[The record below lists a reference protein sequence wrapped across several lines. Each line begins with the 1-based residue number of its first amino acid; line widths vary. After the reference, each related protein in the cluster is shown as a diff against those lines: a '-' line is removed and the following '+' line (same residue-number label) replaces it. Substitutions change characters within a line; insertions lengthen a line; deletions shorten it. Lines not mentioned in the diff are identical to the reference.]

1 MSTLVTTPHSQTEF
15 WNRLRDLTN
24 KSVVYLHNLPTGA
37 DKEYHRLFAYDG
49 LIEHD
54 VQGEFKKLEIPKQQ
68 YQQFYN
74 HVSKEG
80 FSYAIKYGVLAEGAA
95 GAAEQPESQPQTTP
109 VAQAFTWYTPET
121 IIEVVPP
128 RIVVKSKQYVFYF
141 NPAASH
147 LLKLSDNG
155 VMFTKDSSGRW
166 FIALSKLGF
175 IVNSEGAERYRHYR
189 FEKKKLV
196 EKLMAA
202 LATTEDIIFEVDT
215 TPITIEGLT
224 AYGLKIVK
232 DEK

>member
-1 MSTLVTTPHSQTEF
+1 MSTLVNTPYSQTEF

-24 KSVVYLHNLPTGA
+24 KSVVYLDNLPTGA
-37 DKEYHRLFAYDG
+37 EKEYQRLFGFDTLAGNIVDRN
-49 LIEHD
+49 LR
-54 VQGEFKKLEIPKQQ
+54 LEIPKQQ

-95 GAAEQPESQPQTTP
+95 GAAEQPEIQPKTTP

-121 IIEVVPP
+121 IIDVVPP
-128 RIVVKSKQYVFYF
+128 RIVIKSKQYVFYF

-147 LLKLSDNG
+147 LLKLSANG

-166 FIALSKLGF
+166 FIALSKSGF
-175 IVNSEGAERYRHYR
+175 IVNSEGAERYRYYR

-196 EKLMAA
+196 QKLMAA